1 LVEALMNTSMEQRFL
16 ALALV
21 LTVIL
26 PGHTLAADRPSA
38 ADPAADLR
46 ATEKAFART
55 MADRDHA
62 AFAAFLAE
70 EAVFFGRQGEIRGA
84 AAVAAAWKP
93 FFAGPDAPFSWQ
105 PDTVTVL
112 ESGTLGF
119 TSGPVFAPDGRRI
132 GTFNSVWRREPDGT
146 WRIVFDRG
154 CPDCEC
160 PVNSGSDG

>member
-1 LVEALMNTSMEQRFL
+1 VEALMNRSMEQLFL

-21 LTVIL
+21 LTVVL
-26 PGHTLAADRPSA
+26 PGHTLAADRPSPT
-38 ADPAADLR
+38 DPVADLR

-62 AFAAFLAE
+62 AFASFLAE
-70 EAVFFGRQGEIRGA
+70 EAVFFGREGEIRGA
-84 AAVAAAWKP
+84 PAVAAAWEP

-105 PDTVTVL
+105 PDTATVL
-112 ESGTLGF
+112 ESGTLGL

-154 CPDCEC
+154 CPDCDC
-160 PVNSGSDG
+160 PANSGSDG